1 MVRALILLKSTNNR
15 QACEDCAWQCAQ
27 LTEFCIQSKV
37 KPVGCVVSHAGIKD
51 MIKRVQSA
59 DKTKRFEYV
68 VIYSPTQIAK
78 SEQEYQEFVTTM
90 HEEFQVK
97 VIPYRY

>member
-1 MVRALILLKSTNNR
+1 MPKALIVLKSTNNR
-15 QACEDCAWQCAQ
+15 QASEDCAWQCAQ

-37 KPVGCVVSHAGIKD
+37 KPIGCVVSHAGIND
-51 MIKRVQSA
+51 MIKRVKSA
-59 DKTKRFEYV
+59 DRTKRFDYV

-78 SEQEYQEFVTTM
+78 SEQEYEDFVTTLN
-90 HEEFQVK
+90 EDFQVK

>member
-1 MVRALILLKSTNNR
+1 MARALILLKSTNNR

-27 LTEFCIQSKV
+27 LAEFCIANKV
-37 KPVGCVVSHAGIKD
+37 KPIGCVVSHAGIND

-68 VIYSPTQIAK
+68 VI
-78 SEQEYQEFVTTM
+78 
-90 HEEFQVK
+90 
-97 VIPYRY
+97 